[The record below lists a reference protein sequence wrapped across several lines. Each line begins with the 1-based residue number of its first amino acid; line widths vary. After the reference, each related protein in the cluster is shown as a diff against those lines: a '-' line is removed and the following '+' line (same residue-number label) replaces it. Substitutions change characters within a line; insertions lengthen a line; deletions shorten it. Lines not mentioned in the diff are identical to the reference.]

1 MVVVAAS
8 PSSPLI
14 RSLPTCVSVHTK
26 PPRPRQPVDPEDN
39 NISLH
44 RRHSKKHSS
53 PLSKSNTTNTTRKP
67 PKHTP
72 ASPHSMSVKRDVA
85 AAALDMEG
93 DSKRRNGS
101 TQQSTSEILPQKEPT
116 EEQKN
121 RMLKQSKR
129 MKKLLASDPAAAEKM
144 DYRRRVGM
152 ARRDDDVP
160 TALQLFTDIQARNID
175 VGHEGFNALIALL
188 TTFERQAE
196 AEAVLTYMREK
207 HVPLTEATYVSMMR
221 ALALGSKLQKPE
233 AAEALLDEMLSTGQR
248 PRLRS
253 YSPIVVG
260 YAQQGKINAA
270 FQLYDKMLTHKIEP
284 TEVELVALLKVCG
297 EARRE
302 GGKEGGGKKVEE
314 RFYRVMREMQ
324 ELVLEPG
331 EGAWE
336 AMKEWFATAATPA
349 AEEVKVT
356 SGVVIDNKGVCGECG
371 QVLDSIDLTSQAS
384 GELLTMVEELV
395 LAEPARAGD
404 WEMFKSWLEGGRES
418 ARTGW
423 PEFDVVVDGANVG
436 YFQMNYAQAPP
447 HVNYEQISW
456 VVEHFERRGKR
467 PLLVLHARHVD
478 DRKIP
483 PEYVG
488 LVRGW
493 RERGLLLV
501 VPYRN
506 NDDWFWLFTTVFKGG
521 RTLLVT
527 NDEMRDHHFQMLS
540 QRTFLRWKERH
551 QAYFSFGGHERGG
564 GRSVKIE
571 APAVYSRCI
580 QGPRSM
586 KEGSGKEGGESWH
599 LPKAGSEEWMCVQVR
614 RKDGEEGV
622 NEEK

>member
-1 MVVVAAS
+1 
-8 PSSPLI
+8 
-14 RSLPTCVSVHTK
+14 
-26 PPRPRQPVDPEDN
+26 
-39 NISLH
+39 
-44 RRHSKKHSS
+44 
-53 PLSKSNTTNTTRKP
+53 
-67 PKHTP
+67 
-72 ASPHSMSVKRDVA
+72 
-85 AAALDMEG
+85 
-93 DSKRRNGS
+93 
-101 TQQSTSEILPQKEPT
+101 
-116 EEQKN
+116 
-121 RMLKQSKR
+121 MLKQSKR
-129 MKKLLASDPAAAEKM
+129 MKKLLASDPAAAEKV
-144 DYRRRVGM
+144 DYRRRVGI

-160 TALQLFTDIQARNID
+160 TALQLFADIQARDID
-175 VGHEGFNALIALL
+175 IGPEGFNALIALL

-196 AEAVLTYMREK
+196 AEAVFTYMRSK

-221 ALALGSKLQKPE
+221 ALALGTKQQKPE
-233 AAEALLDEMLSTGQR
+233 AAEALLDEMLTTGQR

-270 FQLYDKMLTHKIEP
+270 FALYEKMLKQEIEP
-284 TEVELVALLKVCG
+284 TEVELVGLLKACG

-302 GGKEGGGKKVEE
+302 GGQEVEE
-314 RFYRVMREMQ
+314 RFYRVMGEMQ
-324 ELVLEPG
+324 ALVLEPG
-331 EGAWE
+331 EGTWE
-336 AMKEWFATAATPA
+336 AVEGWFKDIATPA
-349 AEEVKVT
+349 GAGAGAAVKIT
-356 SGVVIDNKGVCGECG
+356 RGVAIDEKGVCGGCG
-371 QVLDSIDLTSQAS
+371 EVLDSIDLSPHASQ
-384 GELLTMVEELV
+384 ELLTMVEELV
-395 LAEPARAGD
+395 LADAARAGD
-404 WEMFKSWLEGGRES
+404 WARFKSWLEGGRE
-418 ARTGW
+418 GGQGQGP

-456 VVEHFERRGKR
+456 VVEHFLRAGKK

-478 DRKIP
+478 DRKVP
-483 PEYVG
+483 PAYAG

-551 QAYFSFGGHERGG
+551 QAYFSFGSHERGG

-580 QGPRSM
+580 QGPGAR
-586 KEGSGKEGGESWH
+586 KEGGGEFWH
-599 LPKAGSEEWMCVQVR
+599 LPKEGSEDWLCVQVR
-614 RKDGEEGV
+614 REGGEEGG
-622 NEEK
+622 K

>member
-1 MVVVAAS
+1 MA
-8 PSSPLI
+8 L
-14 RSLPTCVSVHTK
+14 
-26 PPRPRQPVDPEDN
+26 
-39 NISLH
+39 
-44 RRHSKKHSS
+44 
-53 PLSKSNTTNTTRKP
+53 
-67 PKHTP
+67 
-72 ASPHSMSVKRDVA
+72 KRDVA
-85 AAALDMEG
+85 AAALDLEA
-93 DSKRRNGS
+93 DSKDSNGN
-101 TQQSTSEILPQKEPT
+101 TPTATDMPPKKEPT

-160 TALQLFTDIQARNID
+160 TALQLFADIQARDID
-175 VGHEGFNALIALL
+175 IGPEGFNALIALL

-196 AEAVLTYMREK
+196 AEGVFTYMRAK

-221 ALALGSKLQKPE
+221 ALALGTKQQKPE
-233 AAEALLDEMLSTGQR
+233 AAEGLLDEMLTTGQR

-260 YAQQGKINAA
+260 YAQQGKINEA
-270 FQLYDKMLTHKIEP
+270 FRLYDKMLAHEIEP
-284 TEVELVALLKVCG
+284 TEVELVALLKACG

-302 GGKEGGGKKVEE
+302 GGREGGKEVEE

-324 ELVLEPG
+324 ALVLEPG
-331 EGAWE
+331 EGTWE
-336 AMKEWFATAATPA
+336 AVEGWFEGVKPTAAAVAAAAAAA
-349 AEEVKVT
+349 AEVKIT
-356 SGVVIDNKGVCGECG
+356 RGVAIDEKGVCGGCG
-371 QVLDSIDLTSQAS
+371 EILDSIDLSPQAAQ
-384 GELLTMVEELV
+384 ELLTMVEELV
-395 LAEPARAGD
+395 LADAARAGD
-404 WEMFKSWLEGGRES
+404 WARFKGWLEGGRE
-418 ARTGW
+418 GGQG
-423 PEFDVVVDGANVG
+423 PPKFDVVVDGANVG

-456 VVEHFERRGKR
+456 VVEHFLRAGKK

-478 DRKIP
+478 DRKVP
-483 PEYVG
+483 PAYAG

-580 QGPRSM
+580 QGPGTMR
-586 KEGSGKEGGESWH
+586 KEGGGKEGGKEGGGEFWH
-599 LPKAGSEEWMCVQVR
+599 LPKEGSEEWLCVQVR
-614 RKDGEEGV
+614 KEGGEEGGR
-622 NEEK
+622 